1 MVCFDFEGGVY
12 KKRLKSQDSS
22 YPVFPALTLFIQ
34 FLLRSGRFIST
45 TLISILTT
53 LRRSSQFDLLV
64 NSLIKSY
71 GVRPCS
77 FAKLFIAQNEMSGHQ
92 GGLSRG
98 RSPPQVPHR
107 MR

>member
-71 GVRPCS
+71 GMKPCS
-77 FAKLFIAQNEMSGHQ
+77 FAK
-92 GGLSRG
+92 R
-98 RSPPQVPHR
+98 R